1 METII
6 WDEKLLS
13 VGVMQFD
20 NEHKF
25 LIKYLNELN
34 DAIKIGSSQTIMEEI
49 LVKIMHYTKSHFAHE
64 EKYMTRYNYPGYE
77 AHRQEHAM
85 LTEQVSEF
93 YKRFTEK
100 KASFSLELIRFLYG
114 WLTKHI
120 LGTDMKY
127 KEFFSKL
134 QESI

>member
-85 LTEQVSEF
+85 LTEQVNDF
-93 YKRFTEK
+93 YTRFTEK
-100 KASFSLELIRFLYG
+100 KSLIFLGVNTFSLWMANQAYTGNGYEI
-114 WLTKHI
+114 
-120 LGTDMKY
+120 
-127 KEFFSKL
+127 
-134 QESI
+134 

>member
-1 METII
+1 VETII

-85 LTEQVSEF
+85 LTEQVNDF
-93 YKRFTEK
+93 YTRFTQK
-100 KASFSLELIRFLYG
+100 KASFSLGKYTENCFTNSTKSVRFNKQH
-114 WLTKHI
+114 TI
-120 LGTDMKY
+120 TNP
-127 KEFFSKL
+127 F
-134 QESI
+134 